1 MAFWHPTLSPGYT
14 SRKPSMVEMLFYLM
28 RVSQIYASHHKLWF
42 SESVPH
48 RTKIA
53 KAAHRDPFGDLYQPK
68 SEVVDPYSP
77 ASYIPPCYD
86 HSHCETGSWH
96 DDIVYPLKSKYRP
109 SLLVGDPELSF
120 LWDIPVVSSPFKI
133 GRGERK
139 QRSQN
144 CCIPE
149 PALTS
154 SRQWKNE
161 LY

>member
-133 GRGERK
+133 GRGEK
-139 QRSQN
+139 KTTLS
-144 CCIPE
+144 
-149 PALTS
+149 
-154 SRQWKNE
+154 E
-161 LY
+161 LLHT